1 MHRTQVKRCVNSS
14 YSKSDSEE
22 SYEVIESFFTK
33 KKLLQIKS
41 EYTQW
46 ENHYSS
52 NSSQEDFS
60 QEEL

>member
-1 MHRTQVKRCVNSS
+1 M
-14 YSKSDSEE
+14 
-22 SYEVIESFFTK
+22 K
-33 KKLLQIKS
+33 KKSLQDKLD
-41 EYTQW
+41 YTQW